1 MKPSIL
7 VVDDEQQILKA
18 VQRFLSEKGY
28 DVVTSDHY
36 DGALAALARQPFNA
50 ALIDLKLG
58 DRSGIDL
65 IAQIKKEQPDA
76 ICMIFTGYGTI
87 DSAIQA
93 VKAGA
98 YHYITKPF
106 RLEDLESLLV
116 QALETRRVKQE
127 NKILKKEVSSRFGIK
142 NLVGV
147 SDAMK
152 GIYSL
157 IDKVADTDSTVL
169 LLGES
174 GTGKELVAKAIHYGS
189 RRADHPMV
197 AVNCGAIPEEL
208 LESELFGHVKGAF
221 TGAVATRP
229 GRFEMAEGGTIFLD
243 EIGDMSPR
251 LQVKVLRVLQERKFE
266 PVGSNKTIE
275 VDVRIIA
282 ATNKNL
288 EKAVKENNF
297 REDLYYRLHVIPVRL
312 PPLRERLED
321 VPLLID
327 FFLKRYAQE
336 NARILPHINSDA
348 MLALTHYP
356 WPGNVR
362 ELENMVERLVILK
375 HEGDITMTDLPERFH
390 IRSDDDMVTNV
401 QIPENGLSFKDVV
414 DDFENQLI
422 LKALEKTGWNK
433 NKAAQLLQL
442 NRTTLVEKIKKRQ
455 LEKTLNS

>member
-18 VQRFLSEKGY
+18 VQRYLGEKGY

-36 DGALAALARQPFNA
+36 DGALSALSRQPFNV

-65 IAQIKKEQPDA
+65 IAQIKKEHPETL
-76 ICMIFTGYGTI
+76 CMIFTGYGTI

-106 RLEDLESLLV
+106 RLEDLETLLS
-116 QALETRRVKQE
+116 QALETRRVKRE
-127 NKILKKEVSSRFGIK
+127 NQILKKEVSSKFAMKSLI
-142 NLVGV
+142 GV
-147 SDAMK
+147 SDPMK
-152 GIYSL
+152 SVYSL
-157 IDKVADTDSTVL
+157 IEKVADTDSTVL

-189 RRADHPMV
+189 RRADRPMV

-251 LQVKVLRVLQERKFE
+251 LQVKILRVLQERKFE
-266 PVGSNKTIE
+266 PVGSNKTME

-288 EKAVKENNF
+288 EKAMKENYF

-312 PPLRERLED
+312 PPLRERMED
-321 VPLLID
+321 VPLLLN
-327 FFLKRYAQE
+327 FFMKRYAQE
-336 NARILPHINSDA
+336 NGRDLPHINNEA
-348 MLALTHYP
+348 MFALSHYS

-375 HEGDITMTDLPERFH
+375 HEGDITMADLPERFH
-390 IRSDDDMVTNV
+390 ISSDEDRGTFV
-401 QIPENGLSFKDVV
+401 QIPETGLSFKDVV

-455 LEKTLNS
+455 LEKSLNS